1 MDRLI
6 DSINSINIT
15 NLMTWLDILV
25 AAAIILVFILLRT
38 VMAKCLIKIAYKI
51 MKKQDED
58 VTKNPMFEP
67 LKIFFS
73 LLGIYIAIQMFPIN
87 SQVRQYA
94 DVAFQVISMVMI
106 VKFITSLITP
116 NSFIFKFFLTK
127 SKSNVVNNFLC
138 KFIQVIIWIIGLFV
152 ILYTQHINVSGLAT
166 GLGIGSAII
175 ALAAQDVVKNI
186 LCGIAILTDKPFVI
200 GDWIIVGEIE
210 GSVVDITFR
219 STRIKTVDTFV
230 VTVPNEKIAS
240 ENVINASKMKKRR
253 INVKLKLDM
262 TTPAED
268 IKKITKRLKIV
279 IESVEHVIKD
289 SSEINLYELNDYS
302 YDLKI
307 YFYIDVINYEE
318 YLHIR
323 QQVLC
328 MIIDTIQKD
337 GIKLAYPSQSLYLND
352 GNVKNEDFMSGDNKT
367 KKLSLKDALANLSK
381 LSKKDNNEKKE
392 NE

>member
-1 MDRLI
+1 MEQLI
-6 DSINSINIT
+6 DSINSIKIT
-15 NLMTWLDILV
+15 SVMVWIDMLI
-25 AAAIILVFILLRT
+25 AIAIILIFFLLRS
-38 VMAKCLIKIAYKI
+38 VISKILIKIVYKI
-51 MKKQDED
+51 MHKSDED

-73 LLGIYIAIQMFPIN
+73 LLGVYIAIQVFPIN
-87 SQVRQYA
+87 SQVRQYS
-94 DVAFQVISMVMI
+94 DVAFEVLVMLLVI
-106 VKFITSLITP
+106 KFFTSLITP
-116 NSFIFKFFLTK
+116 NSAIFKFFLTK
-127 SKSNVVNNFLC
+127 SKSNVVNNFIC
-138 KFIQVIIWIIGLFV
+138 RIIQTIIWIIGIFI

-175 ALAAQDVVKNI
+175 ALAAQDVVKNV

-262 TTPAED
+262 STPASD
-268 IKKITKRLKIV
+268 IAKITKRLKIV
-279 IESVEHVIKD
+279 IESMDHVIKD
-289 SSEINLYELNDYS
+289 SSEINLFELNDYS

-307 YFYIDVINYEE
+307 YFYIDVIAYEE

-323 QQVLC
+323 QAVLC
-328 MIIDTIQKD
+328 KIVDTIQKD
-337 GIKLAYPSQSLYLND
+337 GIKLAYPSQSLYLNESK
-352 GNVKNEDFMSGDNKT
+352 VKNEDFLSGDNKT
-367 KKLSLKDALANLSK
+367 KKLSLKEAIANLSK
-381 LSKKDNNEKKE
+381 LSKKDSNE

>member
-1 MDRLI
+1 MDKII
-6 DSINSINIT
+6 DRINSIKIT
-15 NLMTWLDILV
+15 NVVAWLDMLI
-25 AAAIILVFILLRT
+25 AAAIILTFILLRS
-38 VMAKCLIKIAYKI
+38 VFSKVLIKIVYKI
-51 MKKQDED
+51 MRKNDED
-58 VTKNPMFEP
+58 ITKNPMFES
-67 LKIFFS
+67 LKVFFS
-73 LLGIYIAIQMFPIN
+73 LLGVYIAILVFPIN

-94 DVAFQVISMVMI
+94 DVAFQILVMLLI
-106 VKFITSLITP
+106 TKFLTSLITP

-127 SKSNVVNNFLC
+127 SKSNVVNNFFC
-138 KFIQVIIWIIGLFV
+138 RIIQAVIWIIGIFI

-200 GDWIIVGEIE
+200 GDWIIVGDIE

-262 TTPAED
+262 TTSAED
-268 IKKITKRLKIV
+268 IKMITKRLKIV
-279 IESVEHVIKD
+279 IESMEHVITD
-289 SSEINLYELNDYS
+289 SAQINLFELNDYS

-307 YFYIDVINYEE
+307 YFYVDVINYEE
-318 YLHIR
+318 YLHTR
-323 QQVLC
+323 QAVLC
-328 MIIDTIQKD
+328 KIVDVIQKD

-352 GNVKNEDFMSGDNKT
+352 SKIKNEDFMSGDNKE
-367 KKLSLKDALANLSK
+367 KKISLKNALANLSK
-381 LSKKDNNEKKE
+381 LSKKDNKE
-392 NE
+392 NSENK